1 MLGGIAGLIGPR
13 SGRFDSATA
22 QPIRNAP
29 LATFTTFRLGHGPAH
44 PQRPARHVHH
54 VYQT

>member
-29 LATFTTFRLGHGPAH
+29 LATFTTFTRPEWWAGWISTDVLRL
-44 PQRPARHVHH
+44 
-54 VYQT
+54 